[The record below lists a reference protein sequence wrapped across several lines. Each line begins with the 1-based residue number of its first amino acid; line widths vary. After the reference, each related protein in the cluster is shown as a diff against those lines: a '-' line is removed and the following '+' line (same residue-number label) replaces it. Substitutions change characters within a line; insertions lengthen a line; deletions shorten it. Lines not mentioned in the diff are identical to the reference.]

1 MIRLEDVSKQYLEN
15 EESQTKA
22 LDGVSM
28 EISKGE
34 FVAIMGPSGCGKST
48 LLNLIGCIDKPT
60 QGRIYLGDVEVS
72 ALSESKRQNERK
84 KYISFVFQNFALMDE
99 YTIYENVEMPLLAR
113 SLPRVRRRKIVKN
126 CLSALGV
133 ADYEKK
139 RPSQLSGGQQQRAA
153 IARALAANTPILLAD
168 EPTGALDR
176 QNGFA
181 VMELLQRIHQKGKTI
196 IMVTHD
202 PEMAAYADRI
212 LRMRDGKLL

>member
-15 EESQTKA
+15 EQSQTKA

-60 QGRIYLGDVEVS
+60 TGRVYLGDVEVS

-84 KYISFVFQNFALMDE
+84 KYISFIFQNFALMDE

-113 SLPRVRRRKIVKN
+113 SLPRVRRRKST
-126 CLSALGV
+126 CACS
-133 ADYEKK
+133 EHTH
-139 RPSQLSGGQQQRAA
+139 PSGR
-153 IARALAANTPILLAD
+153 
-168 EPTGALDR
+168 
-176 QNGFA
+176 
-181 VMELLQRIHQKGKTI
+181 
-196 IMVTHD
+196 
-202 PEMAAYADRI
+202 
-212 LRMRDGKLL
+212 

>member
-15 EESQTKA
+15 EQSQTKA

-60 QGRIYLGDVEVS
+60 TGRVYLGDVEVS

-84 KYISFVFQNFALMDE
+84 KYISFIFQNFALMDE

-126 CLSALGV
+126 CLSTLGV